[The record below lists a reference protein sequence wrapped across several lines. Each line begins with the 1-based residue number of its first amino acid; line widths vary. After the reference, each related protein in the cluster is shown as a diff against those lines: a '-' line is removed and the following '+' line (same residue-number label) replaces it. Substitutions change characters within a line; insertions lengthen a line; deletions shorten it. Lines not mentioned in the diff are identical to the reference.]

1 MLVTHSWNALG
12 VGYSSYFQTQK
23 YNNVIIVGS
32 VLLATC
38 PHWPWYFLFV
48 ILMRWDSGHW
58 LWSHHWLVTSGEGAV
73 DVVSEMGLS
82 RLTYFNVINWEDHI
96 RTLRWLVSAQAGVGT
111 PGTRKWSAN
120 VTTGWVTTRH
130 GGVPGVVCGVP
141 VSPSLSQFLSPGV
154 CRNSWMPPLP
164 VTSPFLSRWHIVT
177 QGGSYPGHQEAR
189 ERGSQLII
197 DRFPSWPLWH
207 PAHWVESGWVWC
219 RDCVN
224 SRDVNCQLK
233 LLFLSKKNKN
243 AINSVSNCCISIL
256 SFQGVSRN
264 ASLPHFCLFW
274 LSIKLLARVI
284 NCMLTHSRGVGWLP
298 SFTIIESTKEQLHN
312 TFR

>member
-23 YNNVIIVGS
+23 YNNVITVGS

-96 RTLRWLVSAQAGVGT
+96 RTLRWLVSAQARVGT
-111 PGTRKWSAN
+111 PGHRGLGSGLQMWPLAESP
-120 VTTGWVTTRH
+120 
-130 GGVPGVVCGVP
+130 PGMAVSLVWCV
-141 VSPSLSQFLSPGV
+141 VSPCQSFSLLVSAAIPGCHLYLSPAPSCHGDTM
-154 CRNSWMPPLP
+154 WE
-164 VTSPFLSRWHIVT
+164 LSRPSRS
-177 QGGSYPGHQEAR
+177 QGANWSLTDSRA
-189 ERGSQLII
+189 
-197 DRFPSWPLWH
+197 DWPLWH

-219 RDCVN
+219 RDSVN
-224 SRDVNCQLK
+224 TRDVNCQLK
-233 LLFLSKKNKN
+233 LLFLSKKFK
-243 AINSVSNCCISIL
+243 IL
-256 SFQGVSRN
+256 
-264 ASLPHFCLFW
+264 LILY
-274 LSIKLLARVI
+274 
-284 NCMLTHSRGVGWLP
+284 LTVAYQSKASRG
-298 SFTIIESTKEQLHN
+298 SRAMHHSH
-312 TFR
+312 TFACSG

>member
-23 YNNVIIVGS
+23 YNNVITVGS

-96 RTLRWLVSAQAGVGT
+96 RTLRWLVSAQARMGT
-111 PGTRKWSAN
+111 LGTRKWSAN

-141 VSPSLSQFLSPGV
+141 VSQFLSPGV

-164 VTSPFLSRWHIVT
+164 VTSPFLSRWHNVGVI
-177 QGGSYPGHQEAR
+177 PAIKKPR
-189 ERGSQLII
+189 SQLII
-197 DRFPSWPLWH
+197 DRFPSWLTSLAPSPLSGE
-207 PAHWVESGWVWC
+207 WV
-219 RDCVN
+219 
-224 SRDVNCQLK
+224 
-233 LLFLSKKNKN
+233 
-243 AINSVSNCCISIL
+243 
-256 SFQGVSRN
+256 GVMPR
-264 ASLPHFCLFW
+264 
-274 LSIKLLARVI
+274 
-284 NCMLTHSRGVGWLP
+284 
-298 SFTIIESTKEQLHN
+298 
-312 TFR
+312 

>member
-23 YNNVIIVGS
+23 YNNVITVGS

-96 RTLRWLVSAQAGVGT
+96 RTLRWLVSAQAGVRT

-164 VTSPFLSRWHIVT
+164 VTSPFLSRWHKVGVI
-177 QGGSYPGHQEAR
+177 PAIKKP
-189 ERGSQLII
+189 GSQLII
-197 DRFPSWPLWH
+197 DRFPSWLTSLAPGPLSGE
-207 PAHWVESGWVWC
+207 WVGVMP
-219 RDCVN
+219 RL
-224 SRDVNCQLK
+224 CQ
-233 LLFLSKKNKN
+233 
-243 AINSVSNCCISIL
+243 
-256 SFQGVSRN
+256 
-264 ASLPHFCLFW
+264 
-274 LSIKLLARVI
+274 
-284 NCMLTHSRGVGWLP
+284 
-298 SFTIIESTKEQLHN
+298 
-312 TFR
+312 